1 MIPAPGRR
9 PSGINTQD
17 MAFTDQQS
25 PKSAGPIIDVRDVTC
40 GYAGRII
47 LKDVNVRLARGKVMA
62 LIGSS
67 GGGKTTLLRLL
78 TRQLRPQSGQVLF
91 DGRDLAPMSQAELFA
106 QRRRMGM
113 LFQFGALFT
122 DLSVFENV
130 AFPLREHTTLSE
142 PMIRDLV
149 LMKLNAV
156 GLRGARDLMPSE
168 ISGGM
173 ARRVALARAIA
184 LDPDLVLYDEP
195 FAGLDPISLGVAAR
209 LIRDLNDALG
219 LTSVIVS
226 HDIHE
231 TFGIADHVV
240 MVANGGVVAQGAPD
254 ELRHS
259 DDPLVR
265 QFVHAQSDGPV
276 RFHQPAPPV
285 RDDFGLPRVEETA

>member
-1 MIPAPGRR
+1 
-9 PSGINTQD
+9 
-17 MAFTDQQS
+17 
-25 PKSAGPIIDVRDVTC
+25 VRDVTC
-40 GYAGRII
+40 GYAERII
-47 LKDVNVRLARGKVMA
+47 LSNVNLSLARGKVLA

-78 TRQLRPQSGQVLF
+78 TRQLKPVSGQVLF
-91 DGRDLAPMSQAELFA
+91 DGQDLAPMTQDQLYA

-130 AFPLREHTTLSE
+130 AFPLREHTKLSE

-156 GLRGARDLMPSE
+156 GLRGARDLMPNE

-195 FAGLDPISLGVAAR
+195 FAGLDPISLGVTAR

-219 LTSVIVS
+219 LTSVIVT
-226 HDIHE
+226 HDLHE
-231 TFGIADHVV
+231 TFAIADHVV
-240 MVANGGVVAQGAPD
+240 MVANGGVVAQGSPE
-254 ELRHS
+254 ELKAS
-259 DDPLVR
+259 TDPLVR
-265 QFVHAQSDGPV
+265 QFVNAEPDGPV

-285 RDDFGLPRVEETA
+285 NADFGLPESEEAA

>member
-1 MIPAPGRR
+1 
-9 PSGINTQD
+9 
-17 MAFTDQQS
+17 MAFTD
-25 PKSAGPIIDVRDVTC
+25 PHPTTPAGPLIEVRDVTC
-40 GYAGRII
+40 GYADRII
-47 LKDVNVRLARGKVMA
+47 LSNVNLSLARGKVLA

-78 TRQLRPQSGQVLF
+78 TRQLRPLSGQVLF
-91 DGRDLAPMSQAELFA
+91 DGQDLAPMNQDQLYA

-130 AFPLREHTTLSE
+130 AFPLREHTQLSE
-142 PMIRDLV
+142 SMIRDLV

-156 GLRGARDLMPSE
+156 GLRGARDLMPNE

-195 FAGLDPISLGVAAR
+195 FAGLDPISLGVTAR

-219 LTSVIVS
+219 LTSVIVT
-226 HDIHE
+226 HDLHE
-231 TFGIADHVV
+231 TFAIADHVV
-240 MVANGGVVAQGAPD
+240 MVANGGVVAQGTPD
-254 ELRHS
+254 ELRAS
-259 DDPLVR
+259 QDPLVH
-265 QFVHAQSDGPV
+265 QFVNAQSDGPV

-285 RDDFGLPRVEETA
+285 RADFGLPESEEVA